1 MQKKLFLILSLTCT
15 LIIMAGCGK
24 KDEKTTHTTIS
35 AIEAKKMMDEN
46 RDIIILDVRSQE
58 EYQEGH
64 IEGAILTS
72 GASAPFQLS
81 K

>member
-1 MQKKLFLILSLTCT
+1 
-15 LIIMAGCGK
+15 MAGCGK

-58 EYQEGH
+58 EY
-64 IEGAILTS
+64 
-72 GASAPFQLS
+72 
-81 K
+81 